1 MSDIIQGQKPSE
13 EELFYK
19 QWGWETLKNNI
30 STVNGVLK
38 QYITINTV
46 LLSAYLGFFEKI
58 AINYWVKIVLFI
70 LLILSFIISI
80 IGIFPFPI
88 NVSLNKP
95 YDIKTY
101 KEKRAKCKN
110 LCLVLATCSLIIAF
124 VIFLVAILTD
134 C

>member
-1 MSDIIQGQKPSE
+1 MSGIIQGQKPSE

-19 QWGWETLKNNI
+19 QWGRETLKNNI

-38 QYITINTV
+38 QYITINTA

-58 AINYWVKIVLFI
+58 AINYWVKIILFI

-88 NVSLNKP
+88 NVNLNKP
-95 YDIKTY
+95 YDIQAY
-101 KEKRAKCKN
+101 KEKRAKRKN
-110 LCLVLATCSLIIAF
+110 LCLVLASCSLIIAF
-124 VIFLVAILTD
+124 VIFLVAILTN